1 MNESIDGKIINWWH
15 TREDTFDKVDPEVA
29 LRDTRVIGELTA
41 FFANC
46 GKLPA
51 DMSGFVDF
59 MECRLR
65 AIEERLGGD
74 FDLSPVWPALGR
86 LREAVM
92 DLEASMEG
100 QEHTDDAIME
110 TAGDLAESFE
120 MVDDKTYKF
129 KLREGVKFH
138 NGEELKASDVKFS
151 LERAKIMP
159 KAMSNA
165 SAIDHV
171 SVEGDYDL
179 TIHLSRP
186 YPSLLYVLNDTSMK
200 ILSEKAVT
208 EAGETYG
215 EEPIGTGPFMFK
227 EWGPNDHWTLV
238 RFDDY
243 FDGPATATSITNRI
257 IPEGSARTIALE
269 TGEIDVILTVDPVDA
284 ANVEANDEL
293 VLESWPSASVEF
305 MAFNTTKKG
314 LDDVRVRQAITYA
327 MNRQEFVD
335 TIVEGRGEVASSFIA
350 KTLPGWNEE
359 VQPYPQD
366 LEKAKELLA
375 EAGYGDGL
383 DLKMYVSGDVR
394 NRTAQVV
401 QAQLAQIGVNVDINV
416 YEWGT
421 FQDAINAGEHE
432 LLILGWT
439 NTTCDPEYSVTPLFH
454 SKNCGM
460 NGNRAYL
467 RDEKVDQ
474 MIDAASMETDRETRL
489 QTYRDLQVRLNELCP
504 WVPLYYKSNMVGR
517 RADLKGFQFN
527 KNTAPHHSFLN
538 LIPSTAIISSKSTT
552 QGGIHHVRRDSHRRA
567 SDRFCSQG
575 YGCGRVSHHE
585 GKSRR
590 GAGKFPGGSK

>member
-1 MNESIDGKIINWWH
+1 MKIRESVQITEKREHFLFVFVNESIDGKIINWWH

-86 LREAVM
+86 LREAAM

-151 LERAKIMP
+151 LERAKTMP

-227 EWGPNDHWTLV
+227 EWVPNDHWTLV

-416 YEWGT
+416 YEWGA

-467 RDEKVDQ
+467 RDEKVDE
-474 MIDAASMETDRETRL
+474 MIDAASMETDREKRL

-504 WVPLYYKSNMVGR
+504 WAPLYYKSNMVGR

-527 KNTAPHHSFLN
+527 KNTALHYLGDCYF
-538 LIPSTAIISSKSTT
+538 
-552 QGGIHHVRRDSHRRA
+552 
-567 SDRFCSQG
+567 
-575 YGCGRVSHHE
+575 E
-585 GKSRR
+585 E
-590 GAGKFPGGSK
+590 

>member
-1 MNESIDGKIINWWH
+1 MRKGMY
-15 TREDTFDKVDPEVA
+15 
-29 LRDTRVIGELTA
+29 
-41 FFANC
+41 
-46 GKLPA
+46 GKLTMLA
-51 DMSGFVDF
+51 VAGVMALSG
-59 MECRLR
+59 CGNS
-65 AIEERLGGD
+65 GGD
-74 FDLSPVWPALGR
+74 TGTAAEPKGETTALAGTETEKA
-86 LREAVM
+86 LE
-92 DLEASMEG
+92 EASQGEKEPSIG
-100 QEHTDDAIME
+100 RTDIISANTSDIRSMDPQVGVDSPSATLNRHIYNGLVKIDE
-110 TAGDLAESFE
+110 NREVVGDLAESFE

-151 LERAKIMP
+151 LERAKTMP

-227 EWGPNDHWTLV
+227 EWVPNDHWTLV

-375 EAGYGDGL
+375 EAGWDSSKT
-383 DLKMYVSGDVR
+383 LKMVVTSARESMAAVIQQNLAEAGINIEVQTVELATMFAGLQDGTYDLGICGSTAMDYPLWMSGYYD
-394 NRTAQVV
+394 NKNATYC
-401 QAQLAQIGVNVDINV
+401 QITDTKYAEI
-416 YEWGT
+416 
-421 FQDAINAGEHE
+421 QDAIAAELDEAKRKELINDYQE
-432 LLILGWT
+432 LLYDEMPLVMLYNG
-439 NTTCDPEYSVTPLFH
+439 YSFSV
-454 SKNCGM
+454 K
-460 NGNRAYL
+460 
-467 RDEKVDQ
+467 
-474 MIDAASMETDRETRL
+474 
-489 QTYRDLQVRLNELCP
+489 
-504 WVPLYYKSNMVGR
+504 
-517 RADLKGFQFN
+517 
-527 KNTAPHHSFLN
+527 
-538 LIPSTAIISSKSTT
+538 
-552 QGGIHHVRRDSHRRA
+552 
-567 SDRFCSQG
+567 SDRFQG
-575 YGCGRVSHHE
+575 YNGFE
-585 GKSRR
+585 GGVNNQKVWEWSV
-590 GAGKFPGGSK
+590 AK

>member
-1 MNESIDGKIINWWH
+1 M
-15 TREDTFDKVDPEVA
+15 A

-86 LREAVM
+86 LREAAM

-151 LERAKIMP
+151 LERAKTMP

-227 EWGPNDHWTLV
+227 EWVPNDHWTLV

-243 FDGPATATSITNRI
+243 FDGPATSITNRI

-416 YEWGT
+416 YEWGA

-467 RDEKVDQ
+467 RDEKVDE
-474 MIDAASMETDRETRL
+474 MIDAASMETDREKRL

-527 KNTAPHHSFLN
+527 KNTALHYLGDCYF
-538 LIPSTAIISSKSTT
+538 
-552 QGGIHHVRRDSHRRA
+552 
-567 SDRFCSQG
+567 
-575 YGCGRVSHHE
+575 E
-585 GKSRR
+585 E
-590 GAGKFPGGSK
+590 

>member
-1 MNESIDGKIINWWH
+1 M
-15 TREDTFDKVDPEVA
+15 
-29 LRDTRVIGELTA
+29 
-41 FFANC
+41 
-46 GKLPA
+46 
-51 DMSGFVDF
+51 
-59 MECRLR
+59 
-65 AIEERLGGD
+65 
-74 FDLSPVWPALGR
+74 
-86 LREAVM
+86 
-92 DLEASMEG
+92 
-100 QEHTDDAIME
+100 
-110 TAGDLAESFE
+110 
-120 MVDDKTYKF
+120 
-129 KLREGVKFH
+129 
-138 NGEELKASDVKFS
+138 
-151 LERAKIMP
+151 
-159 KAMSNA
+159 
-165 SAIDHV
+165 
-171 SVEGDYDL
+171 
-179 TIHLSRP
+179 
-186 YPSLLYVLNDTSMK
+186 
-200 ILSEKAVT
+200 T

-227 EWGPNDHWTLV
+227 EWVPNDHWTLV

-243 FDGPATATSITNRI
+243 FDGPATATAITNRI

-314 LDDVRVRQAITYA
+314 LDDVRVRQVITYA

-350 KTLPGWNEE
+350 KPLPGWNEE

-416 YEWGT
+416 YEWGAFQDAINAGLDLKMYVSGDVRNRT
-421 FQDAINAGEHE
+421 AQVVQAQLAQIGVNVDINVYEWGAFQDAINAGEHE
-432 LLILGWT
+432 LLILGWS

-467 RDEKVDQ
+467 RDEKVDE

-527 KNTAPHHSFLN
+527 KNVALHYLGDCYFE
-538 LIPSTAIISSKSTT
+538 K
-552 QGGIHHVRRDSHRRA
+552 
-567 SDRFCSQG
+567 
-575 YGCGRVSHHE
+575 
-585 GKSRR
+585 
-590 GAGKFPGGSK
+590 